1 MEVWIGLNPDVPT
14 KKLRHENLAEL
25 GIEEAKLYNEVDFY
39 WIPGKTNLADL
50 FTKEDNDVKH
60 YCEIR
65 DHMVMPREQ
74 FGISFTNPNS
84 RPIIHPRGVSNIDK
98 DENENEEMIH
108 TSLMNGKSLN
118 ESGPQNARTE
128 EEADFTLGG
137 GGVQPPIT
145 CE

>member
-1 MEVWIGLNPDVPT
+1 
-14 KKLRHENLAEL
+14 
-25 GIEEAKLYNEVDFY
+25 
-39 WIPGKTNLADL
+39 
-50 FTKEDNDVKH
+50 
-60 YCEIR
+60 
-65 DHMVMPREQ
+65 MVMPREQ

-98 DENENEEMIH
+98 DENENKEMIH

-118 ESGPQNARTE
+118 DSGPQIARTE

-137 GGVQPPIT
+137 GGVYTPIT